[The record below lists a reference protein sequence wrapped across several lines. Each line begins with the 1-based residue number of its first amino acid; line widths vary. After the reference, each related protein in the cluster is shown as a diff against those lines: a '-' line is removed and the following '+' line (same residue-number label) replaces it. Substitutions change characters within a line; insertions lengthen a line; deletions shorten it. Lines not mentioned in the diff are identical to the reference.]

1 MTDPMAR
8 LKTAGD
14 VALDGAERRAATRV
28 LVDHVVDY
36 RRSDTYLFASIRDIS
51 STGIFVRTLEPS
63 PSGTRLNLRFPPPPS
78 VADEPA
84 LELEGEVIWV
94 NPYRPGSLANIDP
107 GMGVRFV
114 GLRPGGR
121 ERLLELIRRIAYID

>member
-1 MTDPMAR
+1 MTRPKSTGN
-8 LKTAGD
+8 L
-14 VALDGAERRAATRV
+14 ERRGADRRGDARM
-28 LVDHVVDY
+28 LVDYVVDY
-36 RRSDTYLFASIRDIS
+36 RRTDTYLFAPIRDIS

-63 PSGTRLNLRFPPPPS
+63 PSGTRLNLRFPPPPG
-78 VADEPA
+78 ADDEPA

-94 NPYRPGSLANIDP
+94 NPYRPDSLGNLDP

-121 ERLLELIRRIAYID
+121 ERLLELIRRIAYY